1 MYVQTEACF
10 LLYTCM
16 YILHVYK
23 NVLMC
28 ICIYK
33 SLVPLPVLSRRA
45 PLVFVH
51 TLRAI
56 FKSRGRGGAPKNK
69 TNKGTQVR

>member
-1 MYVQTEACF
+1 MYRQKPVSFCT
-10 LLYTCM
+10 
-16 YILHVYK
+16 HVCIYFMYK

-33 SLVPLPVLSRRA
+33 ILVPLPVLSRRA
-45 PLVFVH
+45 PLVFFH

-69 TNKGTQVR
+69 TKKGTQVR